1 MQVYKD
7 LRILSS
13 RPGYLEEK
21 IIEHY
26 LYGFLNINEEFSVGR
41 WLELLKKTLEK
52 IKNNNKIGILVGGTG
67 LYIQAAIR
75 GISPIPKIKNE
86 IKKEGQLLIN
96 KIGIKKFK
104 KLLENIDPEY
114 INLNNDVQRLLRSYN
129 VYFSTGKTLTEWHK
143 IPNQGSVNRKIFSI
157 LLSSDRTNIYR
168 NCDKR
173 FDLMMSNGG
182 LMEAK
187 KIWQHNFDRN
197 LSPLK
202 SLGLRR
208 LLEYFDGK
216 LTLQEAIRM
225 SKRDT
230 RHYVKRQITWFKH
243 NFNSNIII
251 NL

>member
-13 RPGYLEEK
+13 RPRYLEEK

-41 WLELLKKTLEK
+41 WLELLNKTLEK

-86 IKKEGQLLIN
+86 IKKEGQLLIK
-96 KIGIKKFK
+96 KIGIEKFK
-104 KLLENIDPEY
+104 KFLENIDPEY
-114 INLNNDVQRLLRSYN
+114 IYQNNDVQRLLRSYN

-143 IPNQGSVNRKIFSI
+143 MPNLGSVNRKIFSI

-216 LTLQEAIRM
+216 LTLQEAIRT

-243 NFNSNIII
+243 NFNANIII